1 MPLRSFG
8 CEDCEFEWDELVPM
22 DGTAETCPNCGKT
35 NIKTMIISAPVVRS
49 TEYEWSSHDKKEI
62 QVKTLSDRHAT
73 EMTVGYAPKED
84 TAIKIPGSDIQHYAE
99 YEKSVSVLHKE
110 DYDPRE
116 RNYKQKKEIEKIMK
130 GPKTFSMPSSTKTS
144 RKPK

>member
-8 CEDCEFEWDELVPM
+8 CEECEFEWDELVPM
-22 DGTAETCPNCGKT
+22 EGTAESCPNCGATK
-35 NIKTMIISAPVVRS
+35 IKQMITGAPAVRKP
-49 TEYEWSSHDKKEI
+49 EYEWSSHDKKEVQI
-62 QVKTLSDRHAT
+62 KTLGDRHAT

-84 TAIKIPGSDIQHYAE
+84 TAFNAPGSNITHYRE

-116 RNYKQKKEIEKIMK
+116 RKYKEKKEIEKIMK
-130 GPKTFSMPSSTKTS
+130 GPKTFSMPSKKSK
-144 RKPK
+144 